1 MAVRM
6 ASDPQSFTEFLN
18 VDLDLRVSAGLEEL
32 LGYLGS
38 SVLVMHQTAQVAS
51 LELSNSNDGS
61 LDVTLVKWVE
71 LVQSL
76 PESGRAI
83 WDRCDH
89 RSMNIGIQSA
99 EKPHAVLFAISDK
112 TVSLLA
118 SVRAE
123 IALMVYAPVG

>member
-1 MAVRM
+1 M
-6 ASDPQSFTEFLN
+6 ASDPDSFTRFLN
-18 VDLDLRVSAGLEEL
+18 VDLDLRGDRLEEL

-51 LELSNSNDGS
+51 LELSSSVNDS
-61 LDVTLVKWVE
+61 LDVTLAKWVE
-71 LVQSL
+71 LIQSL
-76 PESGRAI
+76 PERGRAI
-83 WDRCDH
+83 WDRCDL

-99 EKPHAVLFAISDK
+99 EKPHAALFAISNE

-123 IALMVYAPVG
+123 IALTVYAPVG